1 MAVER
6 PLPKAEPETVAG
18 AAPETEAAKKAGSSI
33 ALAGIT
39 KRFDS
44 RNVLDQ
50 LDLKISAGESV
61 VVLGKSGTG
70 KSVLLK
76 HIIGLLR
83 PDSGTVE
90 IDGQDLWT
98 LSDRERD
105 VLRQKFGMSFQE
117 GALFDSMSVGENIS
131 FPLRRHTKKSKKE
144 IQERVDECLEMVRLS
159 GVADK
164 RPSELSGGMRRR
176 VGFARAIALSPQV
189 LLFDEPTTGLDPITT
204 DVIVK
209 VITELKKR
217 LHPTMVTITHDL
229 KAAFEIA
236 DRVALLDQG
245 KIVVDLTPKE
255 FEVSDD
261 PRVVAFVKGDSSLDE
276 SMQEKTP

>member
-1 MAVER
+1 MSVER
-6 PLPKAEPETVAG
+6 PSREA
-18 AAPETEAAKKAGSSI
+18 ETEANPEKKTGSSI
-33 ALAGIT
+33 ALAGVT
-39 KRFDS
+39 KRFDT
-44 RNVLDQ
+44 RNVLDH
-50 LDLKISAGESV
+50 LDLKIEAGASV

-76 HIIGLLR
+76 HIIGLLK
-83 PDSGTVE
+83 PDSGTIE
-90 IDGQDLWT
+90 IDGQDLWA

-105 VLRQKFGMSFQE
+105 VLRQRFGMSFQE
-117 GALFDSMSVGENIS
+117 GALFDSMTVGENIS

-176 VGFARAIALSPQV
+176 VGFARAIALSPQIV
-189 LLFDEPTTGLDPITT
+189 LFDEPTTGLDPITT

-209 VITELKKR
+209 VITELKQR

-229 KAAFEIA
+229 KSAFEIA

-255 FEVSDD
+255 FETSDD

-276 SMQEKTP
+276 PVQEKTP